1 MAGVGLIWDIIK
13 GLISAIPDL
22 IANIPQIIQAILDVW
37 QAVNWLD
44 LGSKVIDGIGNG
56 FIAMKDFAKNSMGSV
71 KDAIINFIKD
81 LPSNLHNIA
90 KKGISG
96 LIDGF
101 KSMLGSLKS
110 SAIEISTNIINSIKS
125 ILSWDNLKSIG
136 TNMLKGLWNGISDM
150 AGWLLSMVKGFGESV
165 IGGIKKVFGI
175 HSPST
180 VFRDQI
186 GKNLALGL
194 GEGFIGTMRSV
205 SDDMI
210 KAVPTEY
217 EIDPVKQP
225 TTELT
230 GGKLVG
236 AITDALKG
244 VKVVMND
251 REMGSFVINTVGKVV
266 YS

>member
-1 MAGVGLIWDIIK
+1 MGILGMVPNLLYEIGNVIGTIVEFFWNLPGRIFDI
-13 GLISAIPDL
+13 G
-22 IANIPQIIQAILDVW
+22 ANII
-37 QAVNWLD
+37 
-44 LGSKVIDGIGNG
+44 
-56 FIAMKDFAKNSMGSV
+56 
-71 KDAIINFIKD
+71 
-81 LPSNLHNIA
+81 
-90 KKGISG
+90 
-96 LIDGF
+96 
-101 KSMLGSLKS
+101 
-110 SAIEISTNIINSIKS
+110 
-125 ILSWDNLKSIG
+125 
-136 TNMLKGLWNGISDM
+136 KGLWNGISDM